1 MIVHVLN
8 GNSEEYGLVK
18 SSSGL
23 QNGVSDII
31 QGYRSLFPGDRR
43 AKNPLGR
50 QCNMSGFFDI
60 KHQNNT

>member
-50 QCNMSGFFDI
+50 QCSMSGFFDI